1 MSVHLMDHDSDVLS
15 ILSLVV
21 CLQVSIHNLII
32 CDDIYYYYFIIIFR
46 YSYCCTL
53 IVTYI

>member
-21 CLQVSIHNLII
+21 SIHNLTI

-46 YSYCCTL
+46 Y
-53 IVTYI
+53 